1 MKQKMI
7 SSLSILL
14 ALFGLSVGA
23 AVNPSNK
30 AAGCVINGV
39 QEDDFLMEYVNS
51 PIRDDFS
58 GVVANFS
65 TQGVSGVKLS
75 GSKYFSASLVSNVL
89 QIVTTNE
96 FKNIEPAIGYAPIPA
111 IKFQLNLQC
120 ASGNA
125 NLRFTQPLRDI
136 NNHDPVFSKSS
147 LEYVYVQDYLPIYH
161 QLTDDQNLSVSDIDM
176 TNYRVALAFVGNNNF
191 TANGSSTD
199 PATRQTRIRI
209 TSLRNIKA
217 PASIKLN
224 LTASDVRRPLRT
236 AYADINVH
244 VLLKSNGSVPVPAF
258 SNDSYVVSHK
268 NGELI
273 FNQEIRLAKGNG
285 YLANIKQIGYED
297 YFKVSFANRAEG
309 VLKVDLLKPISHL
322 SETKNS
328 NVQFEVQLLNE
339 GSSQPAVT
347 KVTVNF
353 PQD

>member
-125 NLRFTQPLRDI
+125 NL
-136 NNHDPVFSKSS
+136 
-147 LEYVYVQDYLPIYH
+147 
-161 QLTDDQNLSVSDIDM
+161 
-176 TNYRVALAFVGNNNF
+176 
-191 TANGSSTD
+191 
-199 PATRQTRIRI
+199 
-209 TSLRNIKA
+209 
-217 PASIKLN
+217 
-224 LTASDVRRPLRT
+224 
-236 AYADINVH
+236 
-244 VLLKSNGSVPVPAF
+244 
-258 SNDSYVVSHK
+258 
-268 NGELI
+268 
-273 FNQEIRLAKGNG
+273 
-285 YLANIKQIGYED
+285 
-297 YFKVSFANRAEG
+297 VSFSIG
-309 VLKVDLLKPISHL
+309 KKS
-322 SETKNS
+322 
-328 NVQFEVQLLNE
+328 
-339 GSSQPAVT
+339 
-347 KVTVNF
+347 
-353 PQD
+353 